1 MCVAACQSMKLGLQF
16 AHAAVRCMIYI
27 EHKREALLYFIF
39 CNKKKPQQK
48 TKSRAQ
54 TRIFSLQRL
63 KKENKP
69 PNKNTE

>member
-39 CNKKKPQQK
+39 CNKKKTPTKNKKSSADTNLFFATFKKRKQAAKQK
-48 TKSRAQ
+48 Y
-54 TRIFSLQRL
+54 
-63 KKENKP
+63 
-69 PNKNTE
+69 